1 VQADNSY
8 ALVLHRDQRGQA
20 SVEWVMLMVAFG
32 LPMVWVFARLL
43 EVLAEYYRMI
53 TFLETLPFP

>member
-1 VQADNSY
+1 MGVL
-8 ALVLHRDQRGQA
+8 ALHHDQRGQA
-20 SVEWVMLMVAFG
+20 SVEWVLLMVAFG